1 MIEKRNNNNNKQK
14 HQKKKQIK
22 ILIISTLTKNNSCR
36 KICEYLSLSEVTLK
50 AVCAKKSNL
59 TVKAQYQQEKKDKDR
74 KKRERKQNSEL
85 LETGF
90 VKARTDFKIKKIK

>member
-1 MIEKRNNNNNKQK
+1 LR
-14 HQKKKQIK
+14 
-22 ILIISTLTKNNSCR
+22 ILILVRGDIEGRLCQ
-36 KICEYLSLSEVTLK
+36 
-50 AVCAKKSNL
+50 KSNL